1 MATMTLYKK
10 RWMTINEL
18 VQEGFSQRDLKQWVH
33 AKDFPSMKGNA
44 KNSPW
49 KIDTA
54 RLESWLI
61 KKGIMNK
68 IDPSLDK
75 IKDASL

>member
-1 MATMTLYKK
+1 MAAMTLYKK

-33 AKDFPSMKGNA
+33 AKDFPAMKGNA

-49 KIDTA
+49 VTVQELFAPLIIDTLPHSA
-54 RLESWLI
+54 GSSRYRAKFE
-61 KKGIMNK
+61 N
-68 IDPSLDK
+68 P
-75 IKDASL
+75 